1 MRLSQRNSSPE
12 SAIRAYTANHFDQPL
27 DRMQITKLAGDA
39 STRQY
44 YRVSLADGRSYV
56 VARYP
61 EPIDAT
67 THSTSQITRLF
78 LQAGLPVPRI
88 LDISEPEGLMLL
100 DDLGDVR
107 MQDWLPTT
115 HVPAKRDGYR
125 QAIDLI
131 LSIQEA
137 TSLAIES
144 GSVAAHLAFDEAKLG
159 WELAFFYENFFEK
172 YWGLPLS
179 PSLKSEIF
187 DEFTA
192 ISRELASLPRVLCHR
207 DYHSRNLM
215 LHQGRWFIIDHQDA
229 RMGPVSYDLASLLG
243 DPYVELD
250 DDFCSEMYAYFVE
263 RRVKS
268 EPKIPDP
275 TWPTNFELEYPLM
288 LIQRLL
294 KATGT
299 YAYQMAVVGNDVY
312 LPYIPRA
319 IQRALAALRHLNHF
333 PTICETLEQYAPPSR
348 WTEQGDVCETPHPM
362 S

>member
-1 MRLSQRNSSPE
+1 MNQRNSSPE
-12 SAIRAYTANHFDQPL
+12 RTIQEYIARHFNQPPDRVRVIR
-27 DRMQITKLAGDA
+27 LAGDA

-44 YRVSLADGRSYV
+44 YRVSWADGPSYV

-67 THSTSQITRLF
+67 THSTCQITRLF
-78 LQAGLPVPRI
+78 LQARLPVPRI
-88 LDISEPEGLMLL
+88 LDIAESEGLMLL
-100 DDLGDVR
+100 DDLGDIR
-107 MQDWLPTT
+107 LQDWLSTT
-115 HVPAKRDGYR
+115 NAQARREGYR

-131 LSIQEA
+131 LRIQEA
-137 TSLAIES
+137 TRLAIES
-144 GSVAAHLAFDEAKLG
+144 GNVAAQLAFDETKLG

-172 YWGLPLS
+172 FLGLPLS
-179 PSLKSEIF
+179 PERRSDIF

-192 ISRELASLPRVLCHR
+192 ISRDLASLPRVLCHR

-215 LHQGRWFIIDHQDA
+215 LHQEQWFIIDHQDA

-250 DDFCSEMYAYFVE
+250 DDFHSEIYDYFVA

-268 EPKIPDP
+268 QPKIPDP
-275 TWPTNFELEYPLM
+275 TWPTQFGLEYQLM

-299 YAYQMAVVGNDVY
+299 YAYQMAVMGNDVY
-312 LPYIPRA
+312 LPYIPRS
-319 IQRALAALRHLNHF
+319 IQRALAALHTLNRF
-333 PTICETLEQYAPPSR
+333 PAIGETLERCTAAVEVGQ
-348 WTEQGDVCETPHPM
+348 
-362 S
+362 